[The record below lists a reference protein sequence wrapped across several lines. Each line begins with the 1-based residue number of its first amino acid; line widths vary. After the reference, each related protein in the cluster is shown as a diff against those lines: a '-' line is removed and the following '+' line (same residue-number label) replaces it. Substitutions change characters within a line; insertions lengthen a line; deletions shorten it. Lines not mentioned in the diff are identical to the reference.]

1 MNPRSK
7 SRFLAVEKC
16 RCAWP
21 PARDARRPKAPPWP
35 LHAPTA
41 ASSAQP
47 LLSRLGGAVIEQRID
62 DGTIRDLPS
71 AAAGR
76 NARHHPFQTPQIGN
90 LAVNCGDMI
99 VEAETE
105 FAPAADEC
113 EPFVMDRRRALWRW
127 ARTRSTTS
135 FRQRR
140 ESSCC
145 RSCRRSYGADTHDA
159 RKTGVSH
166 QFSDRLR
173 IRHASASAQK
183 QRRNMYPVAR
193 FPLEFTLRPR
203 FARTGGAGMIRK
215 NKRLV

>member
-113 EPFVMDRRRALWRW
+113 EPFVMDRRRALLALGPHALNNIVSATPGIVLLSFVPEIVWRRY
-127 ARTRSTTS
+127 A
-135 FRQRR
+135 
-140 ESSCC
+140 
-145 RSCRRSYGADTHDA
+145 
-159 RKTGVSH
+159 
-166 QFSDRLR
+166 
-173 IRHASASAQK
+173 
-183 QRRNMYPVAR
+183 
-193 FPLEFTLRPR
+193 
-203 FARTGGAGMIRK
+203 
-215 NKRLV
+215 